1 MRTSSSKRQVRLFK
15 NGRSQALRIPREF
28 ELPGNSAILHRDKAG
43 RLVIEAIQKPSLTSL
58 LDKWE
63 PLADADSMP
72 TIEDMPAEPV
82 DF

>member
-1 MRTSSSKRQVRLFK
+1 MKAANSTRQVRLFK

-28 ELPGNSAILHRDKAG
+28 ELPGDTATLHRDKAG
-43 RLVIEAIQKPSLTSL
+43 RLVIEPIKKPSLTAL

-63 PLADADSMP
+63 PLSDADSMP